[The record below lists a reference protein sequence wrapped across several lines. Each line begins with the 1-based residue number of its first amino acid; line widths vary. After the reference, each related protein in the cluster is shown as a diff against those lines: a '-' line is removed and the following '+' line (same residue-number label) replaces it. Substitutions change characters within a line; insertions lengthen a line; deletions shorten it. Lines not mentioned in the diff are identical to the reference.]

1 MFDAR
6 RTAYRAAWHGAS
18 AAMGAC
24 ISESADWFRKSPCS
38 RQSSRRG
45 KLAIPF
51 VHLGLDVSRRHAL
64 ERTLA
69 YGYIHRRAT
78 RAGFGQSGAVTNM
91 SEAIITQKAPYE
103 VELKV
108 GKKYA
113 WCRCGLSSRQ
123 PFCDGSHSTTD
134 IEPLVFTAKEAGTQW
149 LCGCK
154 HTAGQPFCDG
164 THGRL

>member
-1 MFDAR
+1 MNV
-6 RTAYRAAWHGAS
+6 G
-18 AAMGAC
+18 
-24 ISESADWFRKSPCS
+24 P
-38 RQSSRRG
+38 
-45 KLAIPF
+45 
-51 VHLGLDVSRRHAL
+51 RHAL
-64 ERTLA
+64 ERNLA
-69 YGYIHRRAT
+69 YGYIRRRAT
-78 RAGFGQSGAVTNM
+78 RAGFGDAGAMTNM

-103 VELKV
+103 VDLKA

-123 PFCDGSHSTTD
+123 PFCDGAHSTTD

>member
-1 MFDAR
+1 
-6 RTAYRAAWHGAS
+6 
-18 AAMGAC
+18 MGAC
-24 ISESADWFRKSPCS
+24 FSKSANWFRKSPCS
-38 RQSSRRG
+38 RQSTIVLAAPPRVHDLGEGQSSRRG

-134 IEPLVFTAKEAGTQW
+134 IEPLVFTAEEAGTHW

-164 THGRL
+164 THGKL